1 MITELKLKESVIN
14 KEKGLKY
21 ILDLPIFEKEKGVS
35 FKKGLNVIFAPNG
48 SGKTTII
55 EMLAKATHCREWGYS
70 RVSRKS
76 LQNDDWLKN
85 ISIEERKERNM
96 YWSSGM
102 FSVEPFFEVKH
113 DGQPVV
119 FCDPRFIVGGFGA
132 DDTLNFGYEYMS
144 VHKDEM
150 MNVKG
155 STGKKNKH
163 RMSLMNDVLNGDKT
177 LDKIVIDNES
187 RFDPS
192 EFRSYTTEKVNYD
205 FLTPSIEVS
214 QKTLLIDEPESAL
227 DMKEKINWFA
237 SLEEKVE
244 KQNLQVI
251 LITHSELALTFKNA
265 NFITLDN
272 NYIFDMKASLRNIFK
287 NI

>member
-1 MITELKLKESVIN
+1 MITELKLKESVID
-14 KEKGLKY
+14 KEQGLKY
-21 ILDLPIFEKEKGVS
+21 ILDLPIFEKEKRIS
-35 FKKGLNVIFAPNG
+35 FQKGLNVIFAPNG

-70 RVSRKS
+70 RVTRKS
-76 LQNDDWLKN
+76 LQSEDLLKK
-85 ISIEERKERNM
+85 ISIEERKERNI
-96 YWSSGM
+96 YWSTGM

-150 MNVKG
+150 LNVKG